1 MLIVDIK
8 LLFREQMTEITNE
21 LKKEGKKIWSI
32 SRLNNFNTCPRQY
45 YLTYI
50 SKAEQKQG
58 IYSML
63 GTALHTDCEDLYNGV
78 TQKLTPT
85 NFNSEWS
92 KAELFGINFPSELI
106 KGNYKKDLDTCYKYY
121 EKMDGDDYISEL
133 GFLLH
138 IDDNNVILGYID
150 LVELL
155 PNGKARIFDFKSSA
169 MFKDKKLKES
179 GRQLAV
185 YQIAL
190 EQLYGLDI
198 VDNAWIMCK
207 YVDIQVADNKPILA
221 VQNKDIVK
229 KAEKQIKKLM
239 MKNGMD
245 DMLSDLYMS
254 KCAAAGSLEPLPQ
267 NILDQIKISTHI
279 KSYDITDEVEEET
292 MNYIKSTIAAIESI
306 DEDDKTLWQCESDKF
321 FCENLCGFYPKH
333 CNKEN

>member
-63 GTALHTDCEDLYNGV
+63 GTALHADYEDLYNGV

-198 VDNAWIMCK
+198 VDSAWIMCK

-245 DMLSDLYMS
+245 DMLSDLYIS
-254 KCAAAGSLEPLPQ
+254 KCVVAGSLEFLPQ
-267 NILDQIKISTHI
+267 NILDEIKISTHI
-279 KSYDITDEVEEET
+279 KSYDITDEVKEET
-292 MNYIKSTIAAIESI
+292 MNYIKSTIASIESI
-306 DEDDKTLWQCESDKF
+306 DEDDKTLWQCKSDKF

>member
-1 MLIVDIK
+1 MTDIK

-63 GTALHTDCEDLYNGV
+63 GTALHADYEDLYNGV

-85 NFNSEWS
+85 NFNSEWF

-106 KGNYKKDLDTCYKYY
+106 KSNYKKDLDTCYKYY

-198 VDNAWIMCK
+198 VDSAWIMCK

-245 DMLSDLYMS
+245 DMLSDLYIS

-267 NILDQIKISTHI
+267 NILDEIKISTHI
-279 KSYDITDEVEEET
+279 KSYDITDEVKEET

-306 DEDDKTLWQCESDKF
+306 DEDDKTLWQCKSDNF
-321 FCENLCGFYPKH
+321 FCENLCGFYPRH